1 MNATHMK
8 DAESTQTDWP
18 ENPAGRSGLSLNA
31 VGGHTLRVLHHDTIK
46 NTLKDNNITGKT
58 Q

>member
-1 MNATHMK
+1 MK

-18 ENPAGRSGLSLNA
+18 ENPAGRSEHCLNA
-31 VGGHTLRVLHHDTIK
+31 VLHHDTIK
-46 NTLKDNNITGKT
+46 NTLKDNNITGKI